1 MSALLE
7 YECPCC
13 GGKIEFD
20 SASQQM
26 KCPFCDTTFELETL
40 KEYGGVMNETQQE
53 AMTWDVTP
61 GGEWQEG
68 ETAGMSVY
76 TCNSCGG
83 EIVADQT
90 TGATSCPY
98 CDSPVVMTGQFGGDL
113 RPDFVIPFKL
123 DKQAA
128 MDSLKKHLEGKFLL
142 PAAFKDENHIDDIKC
157 IYVPFWMFDA
167 DAKGSFAYKA
177 TRVRR
182 WEDSSYNYVETKHYS
197 VLRAGSMSFEHVPVD
212 GSSKM
217 PDDLM
222 ESIEPF
228 NFAEVKDFNTA
239 YLSGYLADKYDVS
252 AEESIDR
259 ANTRV
264 KESMR
269 DEFFRTVTGY
279 TTVIQQRESISLSN
293 GKARYVLCPV
303 WVLNTSWNGEN
314 FLFAMNGQTG
324 KFVGNLPVDMGK
336 FWRFLAL
343 FCVIFGAVG
352 AGVAILLQ
360 LMGII

>member
-53 AMTWDVTP
+53 TMTWDVTP

-128 MDSLKKHLEGKFLL
+128 MNALKKHLEGKFLL

-197 VLRAGSMSFEHVPVD
+197 VLRAGSLSFEHVPVD

-269 DEFFRTVTGY
+269 DEFLRTVTGY
-279 TTVIQQRESISLSN
+279 TTVIQQRESIALSN

-336 FWRFLAL
+336 FWRFLML

-352 AGVAILLQ
+352 AGIAILLQ

>member
-1 MSALLE
+1 MSTLLE

-128 MDSLKKHLEGKFLL
+128 MDALKKHLEGKFLL

-177 TRVRR
+177 TKVRR

-197 VLRAGSMSFEHVPVD
+197 VLRAGSLSFEHVPVD

-264 KESMR
+264 KQSMR
-269 DEFFRTVTGY
+269 DEFLRTVTGY
-279 TTVIQQRESISLSN
+279 TTVIQQRESITLSN

-336 FWRFLAL
+336 FWRFLML
-343 FCVIFGAVG
+343 FCVAFGAVG
-352 AGVAILLQ
+352 AGIAILLQ

>member
-1 MSALLE
+1 MAGILD

-20 SASQQM
+20 SNSQQM
-26 KCPFCDTTFELETL
+26 KCPYCDTEFEVEAL
-40 KEYGGVMNETQQE
+40 KDYGATMNETEQKPME
-53 AMTWDVTP
+53 WDVTP
-61 GGEWQEG
+61 GGEWAEG

-83 EIVADQT
+83 EIVADAT
-90 TGATSCPY
+90 TGATACPY
-98 CDSPVVMTGQFGGDL
+98 CDSPVVLTGQFGGDL

-123 DKQAA
+123 DKEAA
-128 MDSLKKHLEGKFLL
+128 LAALKKHLDGKFLL
-142 PAAFKDENHIDDIKC
+142 PAAFKDENHLDDIKC
-157 IYVPFWMFDA
+157 VYVPFWMFDTSA
-167 DAKGSFAYKA
+167 RGQFVYRA
-177 TRVRR
+177 TKVRR
-182 WEDSSYNYVETKHYS
+182 WENTRYRYTETKYYS
-197 VLRAGSMSFEHVPVD
+197 VIRAGGMAFEHVPVD

-239 YLSGYLADKYDVS
+239 YLSGYLADKYDVT
-252 AEESIDR
+252 AEQSIDR

-269 DEFFRTVTGY
+269 DEFRRTVTGY
-279 TTVIQQRESISLSN
+279 TTVMQQKESIALQN
-293 GKARYVLCPV
+293 GKVSYVLCPV
-303 WVLNTSWNGEN
+303 WMLNTSWNGQN

-324 KFVGNLPVDMGK
+324 KFVGNLPADMGK

-343 FCVIFGAVG
+343 FSVIFGAVG
-352 AGVAILLQ
+352 AGIGVLLG

>member
-1 MSALLE
+1 MAGILD

-13 GGKIEFD
+13 GGKIQFD
-20 SASQQM
+20 STSQQM
-26 KCPFCDTTFELETL
+26 KCPYCDTEFEVDALMD
-40 KEYGGVMNETQQE
+40 YGSTMNETEQKPME
-53 AMTWDVTP
+53 WDVTP
-61 GGEWQEG
+61 GGEWAEG

-98 CDSPVVMTGQFGGDL
+98 CDSPVVMTGQFADDL
-113 RPDFVIPFKL
+113 RPDLVIPFRL
-123 DKQAA
+123 DKEAA
-128 MDSLKKHLEGKFLL
+128 MAGLRKHLEGKFLL
-142 PAAFKDENHIDDIKC
+142 PKAFKDENHIDDIKS

-167 DAKGSFAYKA
+167 STSSQFMYRA

-182 WEDSSYNYVETKHYS
+182 WEDSRYRYEEVKHYS
-197 VLRAGSMSFEHVPVD
+197 VVRAGNIAFENVPVD

-228 NFAEVKDFNTA
+228 NFAEVKEFNTA
-239 YLSGYLADKYDVS
+239 YLSGYLADKYDVT
-252 AEESIDR
+252 AEDSIER

-264 KESMR
+264 KQSTR
-269 DEFFRTVTGY
+269 DEFRRTVTGFD
-279 TTVIQQRESISLSN
+279 TVTQERESISLAN

-303 WVLNTSWNGEN
+303 WVLNTSWNGQN

-324 KFVGNLPVDMGK
+324 KFVGNLPADMGK
-336 FWRFLAL
+336 FWRFLIL
-343 FCVIFGAVG
+343 FCVAFGVVG
-352 AGVAILLQ
+352 AGIAYLLVS
-360 LMGII
+360 MGII

>member
-1 MSALLE
+1 MATLLE

-26 KCPFCDTTFELETL
+26 KCPFCDTSFELEAL
-40 KEYGGVMNETQQE
+40 QSYGDVMNEQIQSDME
-53 AMTWDVTP
+53 WQSQA
-61 GGEWQEG
+61 GGTWQEG
-68 ETAGMSVY
+68 ETSGMSVY

-98 CDSPVVMTGQFGGDL
+98 CDSPVVMTGQFAGDL
-113 RPDFVIPFKL
+113 KPDFVIPFKL

-128 MDSLKKHLEGKFLL
+128 ISSLKQHLEGKFLL
-142 PAAFKDENHIDDIKC
+142 PKAFKDNNHIEDIKC
-157 IYVPFWMFDA
+157 VYVPFWMFDA
-167 DAKGSFAYKA
+167 DASGRIVYKA
-177 TRVRR
+177 TKVRR
-182 WEDSSYNYVETKHYS
+182 WSDDNYNYKETKHYS
-197 VLRAGSMSFEHVPVD
+197 VIRAGDLSFVNVPVD

-228 NFAEVKDFNTA
+228 DFGEAKQFNTA
-239 YLSGYLADKYDVS
+239 FLSGYLADKYDVT
-252 AEESIDR
+252 AEQSVDR
-259 ANTRV
+259 ANTRI
-264 KESMR
+264 KESVR
-269 DEFFRTVTGY
+269 DELRRTVTGY
-279 TTVIQQRESISLSN
+279 STVIEQREGITLKDS
-293 GKARYVLCPV
+293 KCRYVLCPV
-303 WVLNTSWNGEN
+303 WLLSTKWNDQN

-324 KFVGNLPVDMGK
+324 KFVGNLPTDMGK

-343 FCVIFGAVG
+343 FSVVFGAIGGVIG
-352 AGVAILLQ
+352 AF
-360 LMGII
+360 MG

>member
-1 MSALLE
+1 MAGILD

-20 SASQQM
+20 SSSQQM
-26 KCPFCDTTFELETL
+26 KCPYCDTEFEVDAL
-40 KEYGGVMNETQQE
+40 KDYGATMNETEQQP
-53 AMTWDVTP
+53 MQWDVTP
-61 GGEWQEG
+61 GGEWTEG
-68 ETAGMSVY
+68 ETSGMSVY

-83 EIVADQT
+83 EIVADAT
-90 TGATSCPY
+90 TGATACPY

-123 DKQAA
+123 DKEAA
-128 MDSLKKHLEGKFLL
+128 MAALKKHLDGKFLL

-157 IYVPFWMFDA
+157 VYVPFWMFDTGA
-167 DAKGSFAYKA
+167 RGQFVYRA
-177 TRVRR
+177 TKVRR
-182 WEDSSYNYVETKHYS
+182 WENARYRYEETKFYS
-197 VLRAGSMSFEHVPVD
+197 VIRAGSMAFEHVPVD

-228 NFAEVKDFNTA
+228 NFAEVKEFNTA
-239 YLSGYLADKYDVS
+239 YLSGYLADKYDVT
-252 AEESIDR
+252 AEQSIDR

-269 DEFFRTVTGY
+269 DEFRKTVTGY
-279 TTVIQQRESISLSN
+279 STVTQQKESIALQN
-293 GKARYVLCPV
+293 GTVRYVLCPV
-303 WVLNTSWNGEN
+303 WMLNTSWNGQN

-324 KFVGNLPVDMGK
+324 KFVGNLPADMGK
-336 FWRFLAL
+336 FWRFLML
-343 FCVIFGAVG
+343 FSVIFGAVG
-352 AGVAILLQ
+352 AGIGVLLG

>member
-1 MSALLE
+1 MAELLE

-20 SASQQM
+20 SASQAM
-26 KCPFCDTTFELETL
+26 KCPYCDTTFEMDAL
-40 KEYGGVMNETQQE
+40 KNYSDIMNEQTQDD
-53 AMTWDVTP
+53 MTWDVTP

-76 TCNSCGG
+76 SCNSCGG

-98 CDSPVVMTGQFGGDL
+98 CDSPVVLSGQFKGDL
-113 RPDFVIPFKL
+113 RPDYVIPFKF
-123 DKQAA
+123 DKEAA
-128 MDSLKKHLEGKFLL
+128 KNSLRKHLEGKWLL
-142 PAAFKDENHIDDIKC
+142 PKAFKDENHIDEIKC
-157 IYVPFWMFDA
+157 VYVPFWLFDA
-167 DAKGSFAYKA
+167 SAKGRIVYKA

-182 WEDSSYNYVETKHYS
+182 WEDNNYRYKETKFYS
-197 VLRAGSMSFEHVPVD
+197 VIRAGGLRCKNVPVD

-228 NFAEVKDFNTA
+228 NYSELQPFNTA
-239 YLSGYLADKYDVS
+239 YLSGYLADKYDVT
-252 AEESIDR
+252 AEDSIDR
-259 ANTRV
+259 ANQRV
-264 KESMR
+264 KQSVR
-269 DEFFRTVTGY
+269 DEIAATVKGY
-279 TTVIQQRESISLSN
+279 DTVSQQRESISLQN
-293 GKARYVLCPV
+293 GTAKYVLCPV
-303 WVLNTSWNGEN
+303 WILNTTWNNEK

-336 FWRFLAL
+336 FWRWLL
-343 FCVIFGAVG
+343 IFS
-352 AGVAILLQ
+352 AILGPIG
-360 LMGII
+360 GIIGAFLG

>member
-1 MSALLE
+1 MATLLE

-26 KCPFCDTTFELETL
+26 KCPFCDTMYDIEAL
-40 KEYGGVMNETQQE
+40 KDYGDAMNETTQDDMQWQSM
-53 AMTWDVTP
+53 A
-61 GGEWQEG
+61 GGTWQEG
-68 ETAGMSVY
+68 ETDGMSVY
-76 TCNSCGG
+76 VCNSCGG
-83 EIVADQT
+83 EIVADGT
-90 TGATSCPY
+90 TGASSCPY
-98 CDSPVVMTGQFGGDL
+98 CDSPVVMSGQFAGAL
-113 RPDFVIPFKL
+113 RPDLVIPFKL
-123 DKQAA
+123 DKEAA
-128 MDSLKKHLEGKFLL
+128 VAALKKHQEGKFLL
-142 PAAFKDENHIDDIKC
+142 PKAFKDENHIEDIKC

-177 TRVRR
+177 TKVRR

-197 VLRAGSMSFEHVPVD
+197 VLRAGSLSFEHVPVD

-252 AEESIDR
+252 AEDSIDR

-269 DEFFRTVTGY
+269 DEFLRTVTGY
-279 TTVIQQRESISLSN
+279 TTVIQQRESITLSN

-336 FWRFLAL
+336 FWRFLML
-343 FCVIFGAVG
+343 FCVAFGAVG
-352 AGVAILLQ
+352 AGIAILLQ